1 MTRVYI
7 SGPMTGLVDHNFP
20 AFHARAAQLRTA
32 GHTVINPAEMGI
44 VEGHTWA
51 DYMRRD
57 IAELMTCEAI
67 SLLPGWESSRG
78 ACVEF
83 GLATVLGMEILNEE
97 AA

>member
-7 SGPMTGLVDHNFP
+7 SGPMTGIENHNFP
-20 AFHARAAQLRTA
+20 AFHARAQQLRDA
-32 GHTVINPAEMGI
+32 GHEVVNPAEMG
-44 VEGHTWA
+44 VTDGMTWA

-57 IAELMTCEAI
+57 IAELVTCEAI

-78 ACVEF
+78 ARLEHV
-83 GLATVLGMEILNEE
+83 LAMALGMEILEEE